1 MCVRRGDGQLPAA
14 RVRPESGVSSPLSTS
29 YRCPCPETGGRLSL
43 PLPSSFSVL
52 GPPPADRLSTGSR
65 CSRCYP
71 AQTPV
76 IVTSSLQT
84 EQSRRP
90 AQRVS
95 PQINSSLLPGFAST
109 CGSCGTQVRAKKEE
123 KFGLYVLVNV
133 SSVTSTV
140 QFILYDVQ

>member
-1 MCVRRGDGQLPAA
+1 MFWAA
-14 RVRPESGVSSPLSTS
+14 RVSSLGLDKEDEK
-29 YRCPCPETGGRLSL
+29 ETDNFLGG
-43 PLPSSFSVL
+43 
-52 GPPPADRLSTGSR
+52 GSR
-65 CSRCYP
+65 CSRCHP

-133 SSVTSTV
+133 LSVSSAV